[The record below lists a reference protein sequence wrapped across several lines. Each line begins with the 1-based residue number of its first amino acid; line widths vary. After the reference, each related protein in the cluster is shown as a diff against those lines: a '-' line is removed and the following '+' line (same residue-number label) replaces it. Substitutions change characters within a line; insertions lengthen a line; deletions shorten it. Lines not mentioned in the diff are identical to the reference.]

1 MASGKYCKYC
11 HHFWKNIREYD
22 KHYPGCEYF
31 HIQRRNPQPEMDEH
45 GVKIPSAREMFRC
58 IQDLMHRLD
67 KTEKEVTRLRT
78 LMNARQKRAILE
90 WLNQPQQIPSTSFEK
105 WWREIKAQ
113 ETDVMKVVTRDL
125 SEGIM
130 SCLESHIRQFAS
142 MKAPMRCFTQKPN
155 TFYIYSV
162 ENGRTQVDATVEPT
176 PVWRIMSNEQMEKM
190 AAHISQSILREF
202 LVWQKS
208 QRDIS
213 ECDERAMDKT
223 VNFMMKING
232 NGVALEKRLV
242 EIKKWVFSKLEENLR
257 VVMEC
262 DFE

>member
-1 MASGKYCKYC
+1 
-11 HHFWKNIREYD
+11 
-22 KHYPGCEYF
+22 
-31 HIQRRNPQPEMDEH
+31 MDEH

-67 KTEKEVTRLRT
+67 KTEKELTRLRT
-78 LMNARQKRAILE
+78 LMNTRQKRAILE
-90 WLNQPQQIPSTSFEK
+90 WLNQPQQIPPMTFEH

-113 ETDVMKVVTRDL
+113 ESDVTKVLSSDLTD
-125 SEGIM
+125 GIKD
-130 SCLESHIRQFAS
+130 CLELHIRQFAT
-142 MKAPMRCFTQKPN
+142 MKPPIRCFTQKPN

-162 ENGRTQVDATVEPT
+162 ENGRTQVDASVEPS

-208 QRDIS
+208 QRDVS

-223 VNFMMKING
+223 VSFMMKING
-232 NGVALEKRLV
+232 SGVALEKRLV
-242 EIKKWVFSKLEENLR
+242 DIKKCLFSKLEENLR